1 MKSKNRIKNRVT
13 VVARPMI
20 AGKRRWVEANRKTD
34 YQTYM
39 PTYWLRWLPR
49 GGTNYKYECLGPMT
63 FERALIHRA
72 KKEAEVLQEPS
83 VEAAVKL
90 VAPKTLEELRTE
102 FLHDK
107 NTTLKKDG
115 TPLDAD
121 TIHSYEV
128 LTREFLDIVKRTQ
141 PGQIVKQDMR
151 DWIIHLR
158 LRLKHR
164 SVCNV
169 YILIACYLKFCGV
182 DHKKLLPQSERPTPV
197 AHPPVTYTPDEMTK
211 FFFNVLDERDS
222 LAFEFLLKTGS
233 RKAEMTYCDWENNL
247 PNLDSTHPTAKF
259 FTKTNFRVKT
269 GKYREVPLEKGLAA
283 KLRAWRKKNPT
294 TSLVFGTKDD
304 TPEGN
309 FLRAGKDAA
318 ERSGMKRSKFK
329 LHRLRDTFATWH
341 LRAGVDIRT
350 VQAWLGHAS
359 IEMTQKYLAPMEG
372 EEAQNQM
379 NDTFS
384 GMVSNI
390 AAAI

>member
-1 MKSKNRIKNRVT
+1 LKSKNGIKNRVT
-13 VVARPMI
+13 VVTRPVRD
-20 AGKRRWVEANRKTD
+20 GKRHWVAADRKTD

-39 PTYWLRWLPR
+39 PTYWLRWLTR
-49 GGTNYKYECLGPMT
+49 GGANYKYECLGPMT
-63 FERALIHRA
+63 FEQALIHRA
-72 KKEAEVLQEPS
+72 KKEVEVLQEPS
-83 VEAAVKL
+83 LEAAVKH
-90 VAPKTLEELRTE
+90 VAPKTLEEWRTE

-115 TPLDAD
+115 TPLDTD

-128 LTREFLDIVKRTQ
+128 LTREFLDIVKRTH
-141 PGQIVKQDMR
+141 PGEIVKQDMR

-169 YILIACYLKFCGV
+169 YILIACYLKFCEV

-197 AHPPVTYTPDEMTK
+197 AHPPVTYTRDEMTK

-222 LAFEFLLKTGS
+222 LAFEFLLKTGA
-233 RKAEMTYCDWENNL
+233 RKTEMTHCDWENNL

-259 FTKTNFRVKT
+259 FNKTDFRVKT

-294 TSLVFGTKDD
+294 TYLVFGTKDD

-341 LRAGVDIRT
+341 LRAGRDIRT
-350 VQAWLGHAS
+350 VQHWLGHAS
-359 IEMTQKYLAPMEG
+359 IEMTQKYLAPQEG
-372 EEAQNQM
+372 EEAQSQM

-384 GMVSNI
+384 GMVDNV
-390 AAAI
+390 AVA

>member
-1 MKSKNRIKNRVT
+1 LKSKNGIKNRVT
-13 VVARPMI
+13 VVTRPI
-20 AGKRRWVEANRKTD
+20 RDGKRRWVEADRKTD
-34 YQTYM
+34 YQTYR

-49 GGTNYKYECLGPMT
+49 GGANYKYECLGPMT
-63 FERALIHRA
+63 FEQALLQRA
-72 KKEAEVLQEPS
+72 KKEVTILQEPS
-83 VEAAVKL
+83 VEAAVKP
-90 VAPKTLEELRTE
+90 VAPKTLEEWRTE

-115 TPLDAD
+115 TPLDTD
-121 TIHSYEV
+121 TIHSYEL

-211 FFFNVLDERDS
+211 FFFNVVDERDS
-222 LAFEFLLKTGS
+222 LAFEFLLKTGA
-233 RKAEMTYCDWENNL
+233 RKTEMTYCDWENNL

-259 FTKTNFRVKT
+259 FTKTDFRVKT

-283 KLRAWRKKNPT
+283 KLRAWRKKNST
-294 TSLVFGTKDD
+294 AHLVFGTKDD
-304 TPEGN
+304 TPEEN

-318 ERSGMKRSKFK
+318 ERSGMKRDKFK
-329 LHRLRDTFATWH
+329 LHRMRDTFATWH
-341 LRAGVDIRT
+341 LRAGRDIRT
-350 VQAWLGHAS
+350 VQHWLGHAS
-359 IEMTQKYLAPMEG
+359 IEMTQKYLAPQEG
-372 EEAQNQM
+372 EEAQSQM

-384 GMVSNI
+384 GMVDKVAI
-390 AAAI
+390 A